1 MTIRPIV
8 KSTLLASAVAF
19 AFATPSVAQYS
30 GLDQQATTSGP
41 EEVIVEAPYFR
52 ENRGTVMGLP
62 SKVSLSQNISYS
74 DLNLRSAAGAR
85 ELRARVRT
93 AAAEV
98 CDKLR
103 EAYPFHQQPGT
114 TKCYQGALNAGL
126 IRAEAAIRD
135 ARSNDYYRAG
145 YRR

>member
-1 MTIRPIV
+1 MAIRSIV
-8 KSTLLASAVAF
+8 KSALLASAVAF

-30 GLDQQATTSGP
+30 GLDQQVATSGP

-52 ENRGTVMGLP
+52 ENRGTVSGLP

-74 DLNLRSAAGAR
+74 DLNLRTASGAR
-85 ELRARVRT
+85 ELRARVRQ

-114 TKCYQGALNAGL
+114 TKCYPGALNAGL
-126 IRAEAAIRD
+126 IRANAAIEN
-135 ARSNDYYRAG
+135 ARSSDYYRAR
-145 YRR
+145 YHR